1 MFASQRIVI
10 LLTIA
15 FLFASTGGAYVR
27 RTVNG
32 AALRRTD
39 FANVQFLANGGA
51 VAGRANAQGQPM
63 ITADSDPLGA
73 LRAALAAWNAI
84 PTSAARFA
92 PLGSTTAGNNPNDG
106 LNVFVFGD
114 TPEIRSAVGDNLA
127 VTIYQIAASGQIVET
142 DIIFNP
148 AKTFSTT
155 QADGTYDLQSVAT
168 HELGHA
174 LGADHSGVLAA
185 TMFWATNP
193 GQTNQRRLS
202 PDDIAFVSSA
212 YPAPGGNGN
221 GNISGRLTT
230 TAGSPIRGGFVTAV
244 DVNQGIAIDGLSGL
258 TDGAYSF
265 QAPPGNYQVYA
276 EPLVGDTKPANLNLA
291 ASQVD
296 TGFEPGF
303 YGGVN
308 SPATLPVT
316 AGGVAN
322 ADVAAPPGPSP
333 IQVQF
338 VAVLPVGRGGSFALL
353 PGSKKIASGQSM
365 DLLLFGPGIDGSLND
380 GSFRIIGPAT
390 VRPGSVKLDSAT
402 VNGQPVVRLT
412 LDVPARATTAIAS
425 LVITKGSDTGVF
437 SGGLVLTPPKPVFTA
452 ASTVN
457 AASFIGGGI
466 SPGEIISI
474 FGTNVG
480 PATPVPNTGF
490 DAGGSLPTNLGDV
503 NVFFGGVLAPLFY
516 VSSGQL
522 NVQVPYE
529 AANAGTSSI
538 SVQVG
543 GSESDRIAVSVVA
556 GTPGIFQIP
565 GTAQAIVVNQ
575 NGALN
580 SPQAPAPRGTVVTI
594 YATGQGVV
602 SPPVET
608 GKAAPVS
615 PLSGASNVTAMIG
628 GVPARVLF
636 GGMTPGF
643 VGLLQVNA
651 EIPAGVTPGPA
662 VVIQIAAAGGV
673 SQPAAT
679 IAVQ

>member
-1 MFASQRIVI
+1 MFVPRRISI
-10 LLTIA
+10 S
-15 FLFASTGGAYVR
+15 FAMTCFCMFSAGAYVR
-27 RTVNG
+27 RTGNG
-32 AALRRTD
+32 APLRRVD
-39 FANVQFLANGGA
+39 FANVRFLVDGA
-51 VAGRANAQGQPM
+51 VPGRTNAQGQPM
-63 ITADSDPLGA
+63 ITADSDPIGA
-73 LRAALAAWNAI
+73 LRAALAAWNGV

-92 PLGSTTAGNNPNDG
+92 PLGATTAGFNPNDG

-114 TPEIRSAVGDNLA
+114 TPEIRSVVGDRLA
-127 VTIYQIAASGQIVET
+127 ITVYRVDASGQILES

-155 QADGTYDLQSVAT
+155 QADGTLDLQSIAT
-168 HELGHA
+168 HELGHS

-202 PDDIAFVSSA
+202 PDDIAFASAA
-212 YPAPGGNGN
+212 YPPPGGNGY
-221 GNISGRLTT
+221 GSISGRLTT
-230 TAGSPIRGGFVTAV
+230 SAGAPIRGGFVNAV
-244 DVNQGIAIDGLSGL
+244 DADQGITIDGLSSIV
-258 TDGAYSF
+258 DGTFSF
-265 QAPPGNYQVYA
+265 QVPPGNYQVYA
-276 EPLVGDTKPANLNLA
+276 EPLVGDTKPVNLNLT

-316 AGGVAN
+316 AGGVAS

-338 VAVLPVGRGGSFALL
+338 VAVLPVGRGGSFALT
-353 PGSKKIASGQSM
+353 PGAKKIASGQST
-365 DLLLFGPGIDGSLND
+365 DLLLFGPGIDGSLNNNN
-380 GSFRIIGPAT
+380 FRIIGPAT
-390 VRPGSVKLDSAT
+390 VRPGSVRLDSAT

-412 LDVPARATTAIAS
+412 LDVPARANTAIAS
-425 LVITKGSDTGVF
+425 LIITKGMDTGVF
-437 SGGLVLTPPKPVFTA
+437 SGGLVLTPPKPVFTV

-457 AASFIGGGI
+457 AASFIGGGV

-474 FGTNVG
+474 FGTNIG

-490 DAGGSLPTNLGDV
+490 DANGSLPINLGDV

-516 VSSGQL
+516 VSSGQI

-529 AANAGTSSI
+529 VATAGTTAISI
-538 SVQVG
+538 QVAG
-543 GSESDRIAVSVVA
+543 AESDRIGVSVLP

-575 NGALN
+575 DGNLN

-594 YATGQGVV
+594 YATGQGAV

-608 GKAAPVS
+608 GKGAALS
-615 PLSGASNVTAMIG
+615 PLSGASNVTAMVG
-628 GVPARVLF
+628 GMPARVLF

-662 VVIQIAAAGGV
+662 VQIQIGAAGGV
-673 SQPAAT
+673 SQAAAT

>member
-1 MFASQRIVI
+1 MFVTQRIVG
-10 LLTIA
+10 LLIIA
-15 FLFASTGGAYVR
+15 FVVAPTGSAYVR

-32 AALRRTD
+32 AAIRRAD
-39 FANVQFLANGGA
+39 FANVQFLVNGGA
-51 VAGRANAQGQPM
+51 VAGRTNAQGQPI
-63 ITADSDPLGA
+63 ITADSDPVGA
-73 LRAALAAWNAI
+73 LRAALSAWNAI
-84 PTSAARFA
+84 PTSVARFA
-92 PLGSTTAGNNPNDG
+92 PLGTTAAGNNPGDG

-114 TPEIRSAVGDNLA
+114 TPEIRSVVGQSLA
-127 VTIYQIAASGQIVET
+127 ATVYQVAASGQIVET

-174 LGADHSGVLAA
+174 LGAEHSGMLGA

-212 YPAPGGNGN
+212 YPPPGGNGY
-221 GNISGRLTT
+221 GTISGRLTT
-230 TAGSPIRGGFVTAV
+230 TAGAPIRGGFVNAV
-244 DVNQGIAIDGLSGL
+244 DPSQGITIDGLSSL
-258 TDGAYSF
+258 TDGTYSF
-265 QAPPGNYQVYA
+265 QVPPGSYQIFA
-276 EPLVGDTKPANLNLA
+276 EPLVGDTKPVNLNLA
-291 ASQVD
+291 SSQVD
-296 TGFEPGF
+296 IGFAPEF
-303 YGGVN
+303 YGGIN
-308 SPATLPVT
+308 SPGTLPVT
-316 AGGVAN
+316 AGAGAT

-333 IQVQF
+333 VQVQAS
-338 VAVLPVGRGGSFALL
+338 AVLPLGRGGNFELTSG
-353 PGSKKIASGQSM
+353 PKKIASGQSM
-365 DLLLFGPGIDGSLND
+365 DLLLFGPGIDGTLND

-390 VRPGSVKLDSAT
+390 VHAGSVHLDSAT
-402 VNGQPVVRLT
+402 VGGQPVVRLT

-425 LVITKGSDTGVF
+425 LVIMKGADTGVF
-437 SGGLVLTPPKPVFTA
+437 SGGFVLTPPKPVFTT

-457 AASFIGGGI
+457 AASYIGGGV

-480 PATPVPNTGF
+480 PATPVPNRGF
-490 DAGGSLPTNLGDV
+490 DTSGSLPTDLGDV
-503 NVFFGGVLAPLFY
+503 NVYFGGVLAPLFY
-516 VSSGQL
+516 VSAAQI

-529 AANAGTSSI
+529 VANVSATSV

-543 GSESDRIAVSVVA
+543 GAESDRISVPVVP

-575 NGALN
+575 DGSLN
-580 SPQAPAPRGTVVTI
+580 SAQTPAPRGSVVTI

-608 GKAAPVS
+608 GKAAS
-615 PLSGASNVTAMIG
+615 GTALSGASNVTAMVG

-651 EIPAGVTPGPA
+651 EIPAGATPGPA
-662 VVIQIAAAGGV
+662 VTIQIGAAGGV

>member
-1 MFASQRIVI
+1 MFVTQRIAI
-10 LLTIA
+10 SLTIA
-15 FLFASTGGAYVR
+15 FIVAPTGGAYVR

-32 AALRRTD
+32 AALRRPD
-39 FANVQFLANGGA
+39 FANVQFLVNGGA
-51 VAGRANAQGQPM
+51 VAGRANAQGQPI
-63 ITADSDPLGA
+63 ITADSDPVGA

-92 PLGSTTAGNNPNDG
+92 PLGTTTAGNNPNDG

-127 VTIYQIAASGQIVET
+127 VTIYRIAVSGQIVET

-155 QADGTYDLQSVAT
+155 QADGTYDLQSIAT

-174 LGADHSGVLAA
+174 LGSDHSGVLAA

-202 PDDIAFVSSA
+202 PDDIAFASSA
-212 YPAPGGNGN
+212 YPPPGGNGY
-221 GNISGRLTT
+221 GAISGRLTT
-230 TAGSPIRGGFVTAV
+230 TAGAPIRGGFVNAV
-244 DVNQGIAIDGLSGL
+244 DPDQGIAIDGLSSL
-258 TDGAYSF
+258 TDGTYSF
-265 QAPPGNYQVYA
+265 QVPPGNYQVYA
-276 EPLVGDTKPANLNLA
+276 EPLVGDTKPVNLNLA
-291 ASQVD
+291 SNQVD
-296 TGFEPGF
+296 TAFEPGF
-303 YGGVN
+303 FGGVN
-308 SPATLPVT
+308 SPGTLPVT
-316 AGGVAN
+316 AGAVAT

-333 IQVQF
+333 VQVQF
-338 VAVLPVGRGGSFALL
+338 VAVLPVGRGGSFALT
-353 PGSKKIASGQSM
+353 PGPKKIASGQSM
-365 DLLLFGPGIDGSLND
+365 DLVLFGPGIDGSLSD
-380 GSFRIIGPAT
+380 SSFRIIGPAT
-390 VRPGSVKLDSAT
+390 VRAGSVHLDSAT
-402 VNGQPVVRLT
+402 VSGQPLVRLT

-425 LVITKGSDTGVF
+425 LVITKGADTGVF
-437 SGGLVLTPPKPVFTA
+437 SGGVVLTPPKPVFTTRSA
-452 ASTVN
+452 VN

-490 DAGGSLPTNLGDV
+490 DSSGSLPTNLGDV

-516 VSSGQL
+516 VSPTQI

-529 AANAGTSSI
+529 VANASATSV

-543 GSESDRIAVSVVA
+543 GAESDRISVPVVP
-556 GTPGIFQIP
+556 GMPGIFQIP
-565 GTAQAIVVNQ
+565 GSARAIVVNQ
-575 NGALN
+575 NNDLN
-580 SPQAPAPRGTVVTI
+580 SPQAPAPRGSVVTI

-608 GKAAPVS
+608 GKAAPDT
-615 PLSGASNVTAMIG
+615 PLSGASNVTATIG

-636 GGMTPGF
+636 GGLTPGF

-662 VVIQIAAAGGV
+662 VPIQIGAAGGV
-673 SQPAAT
+673 SQPEAT